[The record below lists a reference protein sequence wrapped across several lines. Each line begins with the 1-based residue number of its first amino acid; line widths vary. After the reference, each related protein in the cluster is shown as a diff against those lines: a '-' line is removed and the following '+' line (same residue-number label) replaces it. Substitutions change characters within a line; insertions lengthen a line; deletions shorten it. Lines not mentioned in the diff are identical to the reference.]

1 MRSSEI
7 LTIGEAVLLEEPS
20 TPAQAVLLMQRK
32 TLKIGI
38 DELALKRDRFDR
50 AIEKLEA
57 ELKRIDKLAAASLT
71 DETF

>member
-7 LTIGEAVLLEEPS
+7 LTIGEAVLLEEPA

-38 DELALKRDRFDR
+38 DELTQKRDRFEK
-50 AIEKLEA
+50 AIEKLER
-57 ELKRIDKLAAASLT
+57 ELKRIDELARATL
-71 DETF
+71 DF